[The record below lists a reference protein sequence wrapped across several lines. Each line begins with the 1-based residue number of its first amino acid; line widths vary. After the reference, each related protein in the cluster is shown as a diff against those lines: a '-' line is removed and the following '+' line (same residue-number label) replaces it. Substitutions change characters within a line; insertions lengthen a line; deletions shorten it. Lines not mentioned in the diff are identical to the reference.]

1 MADGCKVW
9 HPHNTTSSSGGSED
23 KSVGKQVMCASDPS
37 PPQQTMER
45 KKTQVWDNRQLGL
58 QSNPDTVWVLVHHD
72 MGEVGVQVLDRCHL
86 GAIKHRLGL
95 VPLSADRLTYWPL
108 WFSTRQLWFPQVP
121 LCFLHNAVWFIC
133 TPVWFLSKSVW
144 FSPTSFRKDDKGYL
158 G

>member
-45 KKTQVWDNRQLGL
+45 KKTQVWDNRQLGI
-58 QSNPDTVWVLVHHD
+58 QSNPDTVWVPVHHD

-86 GAIKHRLGL
+86 GGNQTQARFGTPLSRQAHLLATLVLHPPTL
-95 VPLSADRLTYWPL
+95 VPPGPTL
-108 WFSTRQLWFPQVP
+108 FPPQCSLVHLHPSLVPFQVSLVLP
-121 LCFLHNAVWFIC
+121 
-133 TPVWFLSKSVW
+133 
-144 FSPTSFRKDDKGYL
+144 Y
-158 G
+158 

>member
-108 WFSTRQLWFPQVP
+108 WFSTRQLWFPQV
-121 LCFLHNAVWFIC
+121 LKHSKMTSQRRKILVEVQKKNRRNRSGGNQTKSFL
-133 TPVWFLSKSVW
+133 L
-144 FSPTSFRKDDKGYL
+144 R
-158 G
+158 